1 MGQHGNNL
9 PFRRAQ
15 PPGVATSAGFAMAE
29 RVAAPA
35 APPAAPPPAADDY
48 VSLIGASDLRDAD
61 DSRRL
66 MQDFP
71 AVEDQCQL
79 IANIGARMLDWNVPS
94 ATAPVRPIDSRT
106 APAGYTYLGQ
116 FIAHDISFAAERFPH
131 QGGGASAESLD
142 NLRSASLRLETIY
155 GGGPKYFPLAYA
167 CPVGAGGADPW
178 RTERTHL
185 RLGLTRS
192 SGGPQAP
199 DLPRLA
205 CPVLNGLDGAPAEA
219 ERGAT
224 DVLVPDGRNDD
235 HALISQLTTL
245 FMRSHNRIAD
255 AVLQSASH
263 AGEAMTELD
272 YHQVFERARA
282 ANVHIYRTIVW
293 NDYLRRMLDPDVF
306 ARYAP
311 DAGRTD
317 GAIRLVTAAPVL
329 RMPVEFSHAAFRFG
343 HAMVRPSYRLG
354 LLRPF
359 ELDDILRHSS
369 SNEPDLM
376 PFDESWLI
384 DWNRFFGG
392 QPGDSPA
399 EFMFSRP
406 LGPTITPMGP
416 DTTFVAAGPDGLDR
430 ALPIAVTKSGQT
442 GPATGMATRD
452 LARAYSVPMAS
463 VAAILAV
470 MKRDEA
476 LRRIIE
482 RHRLLASAEHRA
494 QAVRR
499 WLDAAG
505 MAGQP
510 KDVAFSE
517 AQADFLTRN
526 PPLFFF
532 VLFEAEQIGGGLRLG
547 PLGSFIVAETLF
559 ARLVADATAT
569 AVEAGRRYSPRGLT
583 SPPKVVDRDIRAA
596 FGGTLPATM
605 QDLIR
610 HLGP

>member
-1 MGQHGNNL
+1 MGKHGENL
-9 PFRRAQ
+9 PFRRVQPAPVQ
-15 PPGVATSAGFAMAE
+15 PPAPAPAGFAMAE
-29 RVAAPA
+29 R
-35 APPAAPPPAADDY
+35 AAPPPPALDEDY
-48 VSLIGASDLRDAD
+48 VSLLGRADLSGPD

-66 MQDFP
+66 IQDFP
-71 AVEDQCQL
+71 AVKDQCQL
-79 IANIGARMLDWNVPS
+79 IANVGARMLDWNVPS
-94 ATAPVRPIDSRT
+94 ATAPVRPIDSQT

-116 FIAHDISFAAERFPH
+116 FIAHDLSFAAERFPR
-131 QGGGASAESLD
+131 QGGAATAQSLD
-142 NLRSASLRLETIY
+142 NLRSVSLRLETIY

-167 CPVGAGGADPW
+167 CPIGAGGSDPA

-192 SGGPQAP
+192 SGGPQAA

-205 CPVLNGLDGAPAEA
+205 CPVLNGMDGAPAEE

-245 FMRSHNRIAD
+245 FMRAHNRIAD
-255 AVLQSASH
+255 AILRSA
-263 AGEAMTELD
+263 AAAPDPLTELG

-293 NDYLRRMLDPDVF
+293 NDYLRRMLDPEVF

-317 GAIRLVTAAPVL
+317 AAIRFVTSAPVL

-343 HAMVRPSYRLG
+343 HAMIRPSYRLG

-369 SNEPDLM
+369 ANEPDLM

-392 QPGDSPA
+392 KPTDSPA

-416 DTTFVAAGPDGLDR
+416 DTTFIAAGSGGMDR
-430 ALPIAVTKSGQT
+430 ALPITVTKSGQT
-442 GPATGMATRD
+442 VPAAGMATRD
-452 LARAYSVPMAS
+452 LARAYSVPMAP
-463 VAAILAV
+463 VASILAV
-470 MKRDEA
+470 MRRDET
-476 LRRIIE
+476 LRRIVDK
-482 RHRLLASAEHRA
+482 HRLLSSAEHRA
-494 QAVRR
+494 EAVKR
-499 WLDAAG
+499 WLDAKG
-505 MAGQP
+505 MVGQP
-510 KDVAFSE
+510 KDVVFSKAE
-517 AQADFLTRN
+517 SDFLTQN

-532 VLFEAEQIGGGLRLG
+532 VLFEAEQVGGGLRLG

-559 ARLVADATAT
+559 ARLIADADATT
-569 AVEAGRRYSPRGLT
+569 VEAGRRYSPRTLL
-583 SPPKVVDRDIRAA
+583 SPPKVVDRDIKAA
-596 FGGTLPATM
+596 FGDTIPSTM

-610 HLGP
+610 HLES

>member
-1 MGQHGNNL
+1 MGQHGENR
-9 PFRRAQ
+9 PFRRVQ
-15 PPGVATSAGFAMAE
+15 PPEPATAAGFAMAE

-35 APPAAPPPAADDY
+35 APAPPPADDDY
-48 VSLIGASDLRDAD
+48 VSLIGAGDLQGAD

-116 FIAHDISFAAERFPH
+116 FIAHDLSFAAERFPH
-131 QGGGASAESLD
+131 QGGGATAQSLD
-142 NLRSASLRLETIY
+142 NLRSVSLRLETIY

-167 CPVGAGGADPW
+167 CPVGAGGADPE

-192 SGGPQAP
+192 TGGPQAP

-205 CPVLNGLDGAPAEA
+205 CPVLNGLDGVPGE
-219 ERGAT
+219 EDRGAT

-245 FMRSHNRIAD
+245 FMRAHNRIAD
-255 AVLQSASH
+255 AVLEAN
-263 AGEAMTELD
+263 AGAADAMTELG

-282 ANVHIYRTIVW
+282 ANIHIYRTIVW

-311 DAGRTD
+311 DAGRAD
-317 GAIRLVTAAPVL
+317 SAITFVTAAPVL

-343 HAMVRPSYRLG
+343 HAMVKPSYRLG

-369 SNEPDLM
+369 ANEPDLM

-384 DWNRFFGG
+384 DWDRFFGG
-392 QPGDSPA
+392 KPGDSPA

-406 LGPTITPMGP
+406 LGPSVTPMGP
-416 DTTFVAAGPDGLDR
+416 DTTFLAAGSGGVDR
-430 ALPIAVTKSGQT
+430 ALPITVTKSGQT
-442 GPATGMATRD
+442 VPATGMATRD
-452 LARAYSVPMAS
+452 LARAYSVPMAP
-463 VAAILAV
+463 VASILAT
-470 MKRDEA
+470 MRRDET

-494 QAVRR
+494 EAVRR

-505 MAGQP
+505 MAGHA
-510 KDVAFSE
+510 KDVAFSPAE
-517 AQADFLTRN
+517 IDFLTRN

-559 ARLVADATAT
+559 ARLVADATVT
-569 AVEAGRRYSPRGLT
+569 TIEAGRRYSPRPLL
-583 SPPKVVDRDIRAA
+583 SPPKVVDRDIKAA
-596 FGGTLPATM
+596 FDGTVPKTM

-610 HLGP
+610 HLVH

>member
-1 MGQHGNNL
+1 MGKHGENL
-9 PFRRAQ
+9 PFRRVQ
-15 PPGVATSAGFAMAE
+15 PPLAQGPGPAGLGL
-29 RVAAPA
+29 APRA
-35 APPAAPPPAADDY
+35 APPAAAATPDDDY
-48 VSLIGASDLRDAD
+48 VSLIGRNDAQGPD

-71 AVEDQCQL
+71 AVQDQCQL

-116 FIAHDISFAAERFPH
+116 FIAHDLSFAAERFPH
-131 QGGGASAESLD
+131 QGGGATAQSLD
-142 NLRSASLRLETIY
+142 NLRSVSLRLETIY

-167 CPVGAGGADPW
+167 CPVGAGGADPE

-192 SGGPQAP
+192 TGGPQAP

-205 CPVLNGLDGAPAEA
+205 CPVLNGLDGVPGE
-219 ERGAT
+219 EDRGAT

-245 FMRSHNRIAD
+245 FMRAHNRIAD
-255 AVLQSASH
+255 AVLEAN
-263 AGEAMTELD
+263 AGAADAMTELG

-282 ANVHIYRTIVW
+282 ANIHIYRTIVW

-311 DAGRTD
+311 DAGRAD
-317 GAIRLVTAAPVL
+317 SAITFVTAAPVL

-343 HAMVRPSYRLG
+343 HAMVKPSYRLG

-369 SNEPDLM
+369 ANEPDLM

-384 DWNRFFGG
+384 DWDRFFGG
-392 QPGDSPA
+392 KPGDSPA

-406 LGPTITPMGP
+406 LGPSVTPMGP
-416 DTTFVAAGPDGLDR
+416 DTTFLAAGSGGVDR
-430 ALPIAVTKSGQT
+430 ALPITVTKSGQT
-442 GPATGMATRD
+442 VPATGMATRD
-452 LARAYSVPMAS
+452 LARAYSVPMAP
-463 VAAILAV
+463 VASILAT
-470 MKRDEA
+470 MRRDET

-494 QAVRR
+494 EAVRR

-505 MAGQP
+505 MAGHA
-510 KDVAFSE
+510 KDVAFSPAE
-517 AQADFLTRN
+517 IDFLTRN

-559 ARLVADATAT
+559 ARLVADATVT
-569 AVEAGRRYSPRGLT
+569 TVEAGRRYSPRPLL
-583 SPPKVVDRDIRAA
+583 SPPKVVDRDIKAA
-596 FGGTLPATM
+596 FDGTVPKTM

-610 HLGP
+610 HLVH